1 MSTTTI
7 EIIIAVAVVAVLV
20 IAAVLI
26 WAFAR
31 KRRLDQLR
39 QHFGPEYDHTVQS
52 MGDERKAAA
61 ELEGRQKRVEAM
73 EIQPLST
80 VQRDRFMSQWRATQT
95 NFVDDPAQALSGAD
109 QLIQEVM
116 QVRGYPV
123 ADFEQQAGDL
133 SVHYPEVVSNYR
145 RAHEIAQRSAQGQA
159 DTEEIRQAM
168 VYYRSLFEDLV
179 EAEGVEQKPALQE
192 ETK

>member
-1 MSTTTI
+1 MSTTTL
-7 EIIIAVAVVAVLV
+7 EIIIAVAVVVVLV

-26 WAFAR
+26 WVFAR
-31 KRRLDQLR
+31 RRRLAQLR
-39 QHFGPEYDHTVQS
+39 QHFGPEYDHTVES
-52 MGDERKAAA
+52 MGDERKAVA

-73 EIQPLST
+73 AIQPLSI
-80 VQRDRFMSQWRATQT
+80 VQRDRFLSQWHAIQT

-109 QLIQEVM
+109 QLVQEVM

-145 RAHEIAQRSAQGQA
+145 RAHEIAQKSAQGQA

-168 VYYRSLFEDLV
+168 VSYRSLFEDLV
-179 EAEGVEQKPALQE
+179 EAEGAEEKPALQE
-192 ETK
+192 ESK

>member
-7 EIIIAVAVVAVLV
+7 EIIIAVAVVVVLA
-20 IAAVLI
+20 IAAILI

-31 KRRLDQLR
+31 RRHLAQLR

-52 MGDERKAAA
+52 MGDERKAVA

-73 EIQPLST
+73 AIQPLSL
-80 VQRDRFMSQWRATQT
+80 VQRDRFLSRWHAIQA
-95 NFVDDPAQALSGAD
+95 NFVDDPSQSLSGAD

-133 SVHYPEVVSNYR
+133 SVHYPEVVSNFR
-145 RAHEIAQRSAQGQA
+145 RAHEIAQKSAQGQA

-168 VYYRSLFEDLV
+168 VSYRSLFEDLV
-179 EAEGVEQKPALQE
+179 EAEGVEEKPALQE